1 MSQDNNSS
9 SRRKF
14 LHKMAG
20 SALLLAVDPLS
31 SLASQKVEKRIL
43 LYEKKVSANDKI
55 RVGVIGFGIMGNNDL
70 NTALK
75 VPGVELAGVC
85 DLYKGRLERAAELY
99 GKELF
104 ITQDYRE
111 LLNKSDIDAVIIA
124 TSDNWH
130 ARIAKEALEKGKAV
144 YCEKPM
150 VHRIN
155 EGLPVIAAAQKNK
168 KAFQVGS
175 QRVSS
180 LVYAKAH
187 ELYKSG
193 EIGKLNMV
201 NATYDRQSALGAWQ
215 YTMPPDAS
223 PPTVDWDRYIAGTR
237 KIPYDAKK
245 FFWWRN
251 YRDFGTGVAG
261 DLFVHL
267 LSGTH
272 VITGSK
278 GPSTI
283 FSSGQLSYWKDERD
297 VPDVMTGI
305 MQYAETKEHPAFQL
319 TLQVNFI
326 SGTGGSESIRFVG
339 EEGVMD
345 IRGNSLK
352 LTHSIMPKAPGIG
365 GWDALETYPKAMQ
378 EQLKTQYDQKW
389 TEEDKKK
396 ITKPDI
402 EFKSPQGY
410 SEHLDHFTNFFD
422 AVRNGTPVIEDASF
436 GFRAAAP
443 CLACNESYFQ
453 KKIIHWDPVA
463 MKIMESAKAKA

>member
-1 MSQDNNSS
+1 
-9 SRRKF
+9 
-14 LHKMAG
+14 MAG

-278 GPSTI
+278 GPTTI

>member
-1 MSQDNNSS
+1 
-9 SRRKF
+9 
-14 LHKMAG
+14 MAG

-201 NATYDRQSALGAWQ
+201 NATYDRQSALGAWE

-223 PPTVDWDRYIAGTR
+223 PQTVDWNRYIAGTR

-278 GPSTI
+278 GPTTI

>member
-1 MSQDNNSS
+1 
-9 SRRKF
+9 
-14 LHKMAG
+14 MAG

-85 DLYKGRLERAAELY
+85 DLYKGRLERAAEVY
-99 GKELF
+99 GRELF

-223 PPTVDWDRYIAGTR
+223 PQTVDWDRYIAGTR